1 MALRSSTGTR
11 QAVAGSYGW
20 RQALAN
26 GRLRVYSGTQPASA
40 DDAATGALLAT
51 FTLSGGSYTGEVQSQ
66 ISLTLSGGSG
76 SLDTVEVG
84 GALEILGAAV
94 SFDSDLTITA
104 AAVAAQI
111 NTYRS
116 TPEFTATSSGAIV
129 TVFAP
134 IDTGAGAD
142 GLTVATTETT
152 LGVSVNGGSSTAFGG
167 TGSPSA
173 GTTAINGLN
182 WQVPVAG
189 VLAKETTVWQ
199 GDAVATGTAGYF
211 RFEADPSDDQGA
223 TTTFRRLDGSIAT
236 SGADLNISSTS
247 LVTDATQTINTFTL
261 TVPAG

>member
-26 GRLRVYSGTQPASA
+26 GRLRVYSGTQPTDA
-40 DDAATGALLAT
+40 DDATTGTLLAT

-66 ISLTLSGGSG
+66 VSLTLTGASG
-76 SLDTVEVG
+76 SVDTLEVG

-94 SFDSDLTITA
+94 SFDTDLTTTA

-129 TVFAP
+129 TIFAP

-142 GLTVATTETT
+142 GLTLATTETT
-152 LGVSVNGGSSTAFGG
+152 LGVSVNGGSSTTFGG

-173 GTTAINGLN
+173 GTTAVNGLN
-182 WQVPVAG
+182 WQVPAAG
-189 VLAKETTVWQ
+189 VLSKEATVWQ
-199 GDAVATGTAGYF
+199 ATAVATGTAGYF
-211 RFEADPSDDQGA
+211 RIEADPSDDQGSSTA
-223 TTTFRRLDGSIAT
+223 YRRLDGSIAT

-247 LVTDATQTINTFTL
+247 IAVDSVQTINTFTL